1 MTDARQGA
9 TSHGE
14 QSGPRAAGQGI
25 VEFGAI
31 LGIAAA
37 VAVAVL
43 VLFRSQ
49 LAFVLSLVGA
59 EIERVTRLLGGTG
72 IA

>member
-1 MTDARQGA
+1 VDARRRSPNHGA
-9 TSHGE
+9 
-14 QSGPRAAGQGI
+14 QSAPRAAGQGI

-31 LGIAAA
+31 LGLAAA
-37 VAVAVL
+37 VAVVVL

-59 EIERVTRLLGGTG
+59 EVERVTRLLGAAGL
-72 IA
+72 A